1 MKPRIQGT
9 PDYIAPE
16 QVKRKP
22 LDQRTD
28 IFNLGA
34 TMFWALT
41 GKNVPTLIP
50 QANDIS
56 AFMGQRKF
64 SSPHEMHHRIPIGVS
79 NLVMDCVKEEPLR
92 RPASMDDI
100 ISRLD
105 LLIHSVFAKKLS
117 NQ

>member
-16 QVKRKP
+16 QVKRKH

-64 SSPHEMHHRIPIGVS
+64 SSPHEMHSRIPIGVS

-92 RPASMDDI
+92 RPGSMDDI